1 MSKAIEFKQ
10 IKKVYGEKTVI
21 EGFDLTVERGEFVTV
36 IGSSGCGKTT
46 VLKMVNGLVIPDGGS
61 IFVEG
66 RGYLRDGYDQPEK
79 KYRLCHP
86 GKRFVSAYDGGRKYL
101 LCS

>member
-21 EGFDLTVERGEFVTV
+21 EGFDLTVERGEFGTV

-46 VLKMVNGLVIPDGGS
+46 VLKMVNGLVIPDGGV
-61 IFVEG
+61 IFVES
-66 RGYLRDGYDQPEK
+66 RDAQ
-79 KYRLCHP
+79 RWMQ
-86 GKRFVSAYDGGRKYL
+86 SA
-101 LCS
+101 

>member
-66 RGYLRDGYDQPEK
+66 RDISEMDMISLK
-79 KYRLCHP
+79 KYRLCHL